1 MRKHTRILAAAMTIV
16 EAIVIIS
23 LTGCSGKKV
32 DYNME
37 TENINTK
44 AGSDISA
51 FDDSTKW
58 NDSFSVETSDKSVD
72 VDISADIT
80 LPDCK
85 SMSVVEVKNIKV
97 GADFKKSV
105 IGLILAIVPYIITTY
120 LIIRKKRY
128 ITAWRL

>member
-44 AGSDISA
+44 AGSDIRHYPA
-51 FDDSTKW
+51 GLQKH
-58 NDSFSVETSDKSVD
+58 
-72 VDISADIT
+72 
-80 LPDCK
+80 
-85 SMSVVEVKNIKV
+85 V
-97 GADFKKSV
+97 GC
-105 IGLILAIVPYIITTY
+105 
-120 LIIRKKRY
+120 
-128 ITAWRL
+128 

>member
-23 LTGCSGKKV
+23 LTGCSEKV

-97 GADFKKSV
+97 GADFKRV
-105 IGLILAIVPYIITTY
+105 
-120 LIIRKKRY
+120 
-128 ITAWRL
+128 